1 MPSNR
6 AQILAQVRTSLA
18 AIAPPTYDITVSQV
32 RPWLIGPDE
41 APRDLGANWWIGFR
55 AAAETAVYSHGQVEL
70 TMPLTVAA
78 YRFRLLSDWTSA
90 QIDNG
95 DPATWMLEQASAAL
109 DSIKAAIAGPAA
121 HTQGGYAISTMLV
134 RRYDESGMRPADV
147 IEPGADVPMVT
158 VAVVSE
164 FSVRYHEPQ
173 GVTPP

>member
-6 AQILAQVRTSLA
+6 AQILADVRTSLA
-18 AIAPPTYDITVSQV
+18 SIVTPTYEITVAQV
-32 RPWLIGPDE
+32 RPWMLAPDE
-41 APRDLGANWWIGFR
+41 APRNLGVGWFAGFR
-55 AAAETAVYSHGQVEL
+55 AGAEAAAYSHGQVEL

-78 YRFRLLSDWTSA
+78 YRFRPLSDWTGA

-109 DSIKAAIAGPAA
+109 DAIKAALAGPAT
-121 HTQGGYAISTMLV
+121 HTRGGYAISTMLV

-147 IEPGADVPMVT
+147 IEPGSDVPMVT

-164 FSVRYHEPQ
+164 FTVRYHEPQ